1 MSDAVATLEPGLSG
15 LTLERLAFAGVL
27 VFVTST
33 PSMGAQAQYAERSG
47 EQIVQAQCFKC
58 HDSGKGGAP
67 RIGDRTAWIPR
78 VKQGLDLV
86 VRSAIRGHGSMPARG
101 GMADLTDAELRAAVV
116 YMFNK
121 GAGSKE

>member
-1 MSDAVATLEPGLSG
+1 MSNVMRMVERTGTTSRCLAFVGV
-15 LTLERLAFAGVL
+15 LTLA
-27 VFVTST
+27 T
-33 PSMGAQAQYAERSG
+33 SMGSMGVQAQYAERSG

-58 HDSGKGGAP
+58 HESGKGGAP
-67 RIGDRTAWIPR
+67 KIGDRTAWIPR
-78 VKQGLDLV
+78 VKQGLDVV

>member
-1 MSDAVATLEPGLSG
+1 MSDVMRM
-15 LTLERLAFAGVL
+15 LERTGTTSQCLAFAGVL
-27 VFVTST
+27 AFATLMS
-33 PSMGAQAQYAERSG
+33 SMDAQAQYAERSG

-58 HDSGKGGAP
+58 HESGKGGAP
-67 RIGDRTAWIPR
+67 KIGDRTAWIPR
-78 VKQGLDLV
+78 VKQGLDVV

>member
-1 MSDAVATLEPGLSG
+1 MSDDVRMLEPSG
-15 LTLERLAFAGVL
+15 LTLERLALAGIL
-27 VFVTST
+27 GLATSMSPT
-33 PSMGAQAQYAERSG
+33 SALAQYAERSG

-58 HDSGKGGAP
+58 HESGKGGAP
-67 RIGDRTAWIPR
+67 KIGDRTAWIPR
-78 VKQGLDLV
+78 VKQGLDVV

>member
-1 MSDAVATLEPGLSG
+1 MSDVMRRV
-15 LTLERLAFAGVL
+15 ERDGRTSECLAFAGVL
-27 VFVTST
+27 ALAA
-33 PSMGAQAQYAERSG
+33 SMSSMHAQAQYAERSG

-58 HDSGKGGAP
+58 HESGKGGAP

-78 VKQGLDLV
+78 VKQGLDAV
-86 VRSAIRGHGSMPARG
+86 VRSAIRGHGTMPARG
-101 GMADLTDAELRAAVV
+101 GMADLTDAELRSAVV